1 MTTTALFV
9 TCLVDQFFP
18 SVGEAA
24 VELLEEAGCQVDFPE
39 AQTCCGQ
46 PVFNSGYRE
55 EARPLARRMV
65 EIFEPYDAV
74 VSLSGSCASML
85 RVFTPRLFENE
96 PRWRERASALGKR
109 TFELSEFLAAREFR
123 PRARFEGRVA
133 YHPSCHLLRE
143 LGVDRAPRALLSRVG
158 GLELVELADAESCC
172 GFGGTFSV
180 KFPELSSAIL
190 DDKLLAVA
198 ESGAEVLAASDV
210 GCIMQMRGGLARRG
224 SRVRVLHV
232 AELLAGHA

>member
-1 MTTTALFV
+1 M
-9 TCLVDQFFP
+9 
-18 SVGEAA
+18 
-24 VELLEEAGCQVDFPE
+24 
-39 AQTCCGQ
+39 
-46 PVFNSGYRE
+46 
-55 EARPLARRMV
+55 
-65 EIFEPYDAV
+65 
-74 VSLSGSCASML
+74 
-85 RVFTPRLFENE
+85 
-96 PRWRERASALGKR
+96 
-109 TFELSEFLAAREFR
+109 
-123 PRARFEGRVA
+123 RVA